1 MNLGESGPSERSL
14 LHLRDYGRVLSERRA
29 IVITC
34 LVLVVLFTATFTFLA
49 TPLYRATTTIQIE
62 RQGPGVLAFSDMT
75 ATDYYDYQDFY
86 QTQYKILQSRTVL
99 RLAAERLDLPNRPEY
114 ATRTGSP
121 LGRFIGALRS
131 SLSGDG
137 DGREPEDSM
146 TAAAKFIDGGVSIE
160 PVRNSKLVKITFIDR
175 SRELS
180 ADVANAIAE
189 AFEQFNTDTRFSTTK
204 QAGEFLTKQVARLQ
218 ADIGAQER
226 VLQQYAT
233 KKEILSLSSGSQ
245 DISEKALGDIN
256 TRFFEA
262 KGRLAIAQAR
272 YEAVAKGS
280 PESLTEVLTS
290 PLILEL
296 KKQYAEVER
305 RHNQMAERFKPDWP
319 PLQQLQEEL
328 DGAKARLAVE
338 TDAIARQVRSVAKAD
353 YSKTQAEVANL
364 SSQVDTQK
372 GEVQRV
378 GRDAIEYASVK
389 AEIETK
395 RKMLNDL
402 LTRQSETET
411 TSGLKDSRATNIRVV
426 DRAEAPRGP
435 FKPNKKLN
443 LALSL
448 VFGLGLGAGAA
459 FLFNYLDNTVKNE
472 QDIQRHAGVP
482 ALGFVPLYQPL
493 HAVEGDGSA
502 EPPQRSQ
509 YEADLACHG
518 DSRSSF
524 AEAFKSLRTAFLLA
538 SPERPPRHVVVTSC
552 EPLDGKSTVA
562 TNLAI
567 ALTQIGRRVVMVDAD
582 LRRPR
587 LHKVLGLSNDVGVSS
602 FLSGN
607 ASAEELIQDT
617 PIPNLYALTSGPVP
631 PNPSEL
637 LASPAMDALM
647 KSLEELGPFDHVFFD
662 SPPLLQMADA
672 VLLAD
677 RMEATIIVAREG
689 RTVNAALA
697 SGVRRL
703 RQSRARILGAVLNA
717 VVEKFGGYYYY
728 RYKYEPGDST
738 PQKLTRRLKLIPG
751 SRRARRQA

>member
-1 MNLGESGPSERSL
+1 MVLGEAGASERSL

-34 LVLVVLFTATFTFLA
+34 AVLVVLFTAIFTFLA

-62 RQGPGVLAFSDMT
+62 RQGPGVLAFSEM
-75 ATDYYDYQDFY
+75 AGRDYYDYQDFY
-86 QTQYKILQSRTVL
+86 QTQYKILQSQTVL

-121 LGRFIGALRS
+121 LGRWIGALRS
-131 SLSGDG
+131 SVSGGG
-137 DGREPEDSM
+137 DAGDEPVDPMIE
-146 TAAAKFIDGGVSIE
+146 AAEFIGGGLSIE

-175 SRELS
+175 SRALS
-180 ADVANAIAE
+180 ADVANAVAE
-189 AFEQFNTDTRFSTTK
+189 AYEQFNTDTRFSTTK

-218 ADIGAQER
+218 ADIATQER
-226 VLQQYAT
+226 TLQQYASN
-233 KKEILSLSSGSQ
+233 KEILSLSSGSQ
-245 DISEKALGDIN
+245 DISEKALSDIN
-256 TRFFEA
+256 TKYVES
-262 KGRLAIAQAR
+262 KGRLAVAQAR
-272 YEAVAKGS
+272 YDAVSRGS
-280 PESLTEVLTS
+280 AESLPEVLTS
-290 PLILEL
+290 ALILEL
-296 KKQYAEVER
+296 KKQHAEIER

-319 PLQQLQEEL
+319 PLQQLQQEL
-328 DGAKARLAVE
+328 DGAKTRLALE
-338 TDAIARQVRSVAKAD
+338 TESIARQVRSVAQAD
-353 YSKTQAEVANL
+353 YAKIQTEVGNL
-364 SSQVDTQK
+364 ERQVDSQK

-378 GRDAIEYASVK
+378 GRDAIEYASIK

-402 LTRQSETET
+402 LARQNETET
-411 TSGLKDSRATNIRVV
+411 TSGLKDTRATNIRVV
-426 DRAEAPRGP
+426 DRAETPRGP
-435 FKPNKKLN
+435 FKPNKSMN
-443 LALSL
+443 LALS
-448 VFGLGLGAGAA
+448 VIFGLGLGGAVA
-459 FLFNYLDNTVKNE
+459 FLFNYLDNTVKSE
-472 QDIQRHAGVP
+472 QDIQRFAQVP

-493 HAVEGDGSA
+493 RAVDGAKVPVEGS
-502 EPPQRSQ
+502 SQ

-518 DSRSSF
+518 DARSSF

-567 ALTQIGRRVVMVDAD
+567 ALTQIGRRVVMIDAD

-587 LHKVLGLSNDVGVSS
+587 LHKVLGLSNDSGLSS
-602 FLSGN
+602 VLSGN
-607 ASAEELIQDT
+607 AEVSDVLQDT
-617 PIPNLYALTSGPVP
+617 VVPNLVAMTSGPVP

-637 LASPAMDALM
+637 LASPALNALM

-677 RMEATIIVAREG
+677 RMEATIVVAREG

-697 SGVRRL
+697 SGVKRL

-717 VVEKFGGYYYY
+717 VVERFGGYYYY
-728 RYKYEPGDST
+728 RYKYESGETSQPSAV
-738 PQKLTRRLKLIPG
+738 RRLKLITG
-751 SRRARRQA
+751 SRRSRPRA